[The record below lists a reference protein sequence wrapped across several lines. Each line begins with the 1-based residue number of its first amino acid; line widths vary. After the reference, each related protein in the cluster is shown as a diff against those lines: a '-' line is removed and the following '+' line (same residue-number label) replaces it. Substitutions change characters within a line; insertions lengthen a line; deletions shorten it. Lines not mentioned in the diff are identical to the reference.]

1 MGIIV
6 CKNILQNGFFPIPIW
21 YSKVWFSHYVDKE
34 LKLPG
39 RVWIILFSMTTVVTQ
54 YNLQVFQ
61 TKINA
66 SQISNGNESL
76 FQAETEMFRLSVSP
90 LGFDSVDGQLSKWS
104 ESKGIYEVKQQRF
117 SVSGFVLNLKRISTP
132 FLTNTYFPTGL
143 LTIISFIGFVIPVDI
158 VPGRMAL
165 LVTIFLMLV
174 NTSST
179 ERSRGPKVNRNDKR
193 IDRIL

>member
-1 MGIIV
+1 MPV
-6 CKNILQNGFFPIPIW
+6 R
-21 YSKVWFSHYVDKE
+21 S
-34 LKLPG
+34 
-39 RVWIILFSMTTVVTQ
+39 RM
-54 YNLQVFQ
+54 
-61 TKINA
+61 
-66 SQISNGNESL
+66 
-76 FQAETEMFRLSVSP
+76 EMRACFKQRPKCFVSRSVHWD
-90 LGFDSVDGQLSKWS
+90 LTGVDGQLSKWS

>member
-1 MGIIV
+1 
-6 CKNILQNGFFPIPIW
+6 
-21 YSKVWFSHYVDKE
+21 
-34 LKLPG
+34 
-39 RVWIILFSMTTVVTQ
+39 MTTVVTQ

-66 SQISNGNESL
+66 SQITNGNESL
-76 FQAETEMFRLSVSP
+76 FQATTEMFRLSVSP

-104 ESKGIYEVKQQRF
+104 ESKGDYEVIQQRF

-179 ERSRGPKVNRNDKR
+179 ERSRGPRVNKN
-193 IDRIL
+193 DRIFVHYKF